1 MKIYTKTGDG
11 GATRLVDGRE
21 CSKADPR
28 VEAYGTVDE
37 LNSCLGVVLSQLPI
51 LPNSGNLLTEIVKI
65 QNELFNIG
73 SHLACQDST
82 ARERLPEFS
91 EAWILRLESSID
103 KMTAE
108 LPPLTQFILPGGS
121 TMSAFFHLSRTV
133 CRRSERLVAKL
144 LDESGSGGVGSA
156 DGARGGD
163 SGGGSA
169 LATDRRALIYLNRLS
184 DYLFTAARYVNL
196 KAGVAD
202 LTWKKE

>member
-1 MKIYTKTGDG
+1 MKIYTKTGDQG
-11 GATRLVDGRE
+11 TTRLVDGRE
-21 CSKADPR
+21 CSKADTR

-37 LNSCLGVVLSQLPI
+37 LNSCLGVVVSQLPI
-51 LPNSGNLLTEIVKI
+51 LPNSGNLLAEILKI

-73 SHLACQDST
+73 SHLACGDST
-82 ARERLPEFS
+82 ARQRLPEFS

-103 KMTAE
+103 MMTAE

-144 LDESGSGGVGSA
+144 LDESMGADVVSGG
-156 DGARGGD
+156 GGG
-163 SGGGSA
+163 GGGSA
-169 LATDRRALIYLNRLS
+169 SPAAETDQRALVYLNRLS

-196 KAGVAD
+196 KAGIAD
-202 LTWKKE
+202 LTWKKD